1 MDDKLYLTKEEKEDI
16 FTHLWEN
23 MFDVGEDDVHYL
35 DQPMVKLLKY
45 LDIQVPQVIEIKNHL
60 GTAYTIELVANQ

>member
-23 MFDVGEDDVHYL
+23 MFDIGSDDVHYI
-35 DQPMVKLLKY
+35 DPPMVKLLNY
-45 LDIQVPQVIEIKNHL
+45 LGVEVPNLTNVTDCYGDE
-60 GTAYTIELVANQ
+60 YTIEIVANL